1 MQKNIIPLDLD
12 KFKSKKDRIHCLNT
26 HNLNILFVETI
37 KGLREGENNLKL
49 MALVLPRLLS
59 HTVDLIELRD
69 QIDAVD
75 FASVNFKNGNF
86 ITTDSIEDL
95 PVIACNDGKV
105 VGIITD
111 DENFKLLNED
121 ILSNELPGNI
131 RAFGNAV
138 IISHDDDS
146 YYSLYAHMKR
156 DSIKVKL
163 GDEVLRGDEIGLVG
177 NTGNS
182 TAPHLHFEMFYNNTL
197 LGSIPKRRTSFDI
210 PKCTICDENNEEEF
224 YKQMEDYDSDTLNWN
239 CYITEAPERIT
250 RESVEE
256 LDEYEIAYEKLM
268 TKDDYKN
275 TEIKNFDHFCNL
287 CKTPEDTMKW
297 FITNKVTWRNHDNK
311 DKIYWPND
319 VINRKQ
325 GNCWDQSVLM
335 HLYFEK
341 KNIEHRMNLFSIV
354 MEDGKRAGHIYP
366 TFKRGNYIYIWAYL
380 GVGVGFIT
388 GPYRD
393 WYEAARMFTEF
404 YKVLLLSDN
413 SFKSVISDE
422 TEWSVQDYQETC
434 RIDKRVGENI
444 SQQDYMLEDG
454 GDNIWSTHFFSNDFR
469 YIRIPKTKA
478 ILYKVYWWA
487 KKHSEKN
494 QDKPMKNEN
503 EIKPIKE
510 EYSLN
515 VYTKKYKTMDEFCK
529 TFKTFDDVVIWFQ
542 TNHIKWPEYK
552 ESNKYGPLKWTG
564 EVHWPE
570 DLLRDKIGNC
580 FDQAL
585 FVYYFC
591 KKHNIP
597 ARMYRFSLFY
607 DKEGSTSSQLQCNSH
622 FVTMVKRKPGI
633 FIFSYQGRDND
644 TSGPYPTY
652 EKAAERYENWFWE
665 TFQTIVYATRNYYP
679 FLRIETDKKKSRIQ
693 VKSGYFT
700 EDDMKFFDMTY
711 GDKHLTQNEYV
722 NKSKGC
728 VFPEDGKVVE
738 HTLFTLFLNKVSSVI
753 GIAGNKLSDFISS
766 KESTEIIRPT
776 DEDLRAI
783 EYIKESFTDEEKEWF
798 GSNNLDTPDNNSEV
812 VAFIKVSY
820 ENGRPSGYV
829 ELTDSGK
836 LGLAEGDVNL
846 SFAVHKDFRGKGIAK
861 QLIKEAVHWF
871 KESNFTT
878 MSFIVRKGNKAS
890 YSLAEKCGFV
900 HMAYWEKTK
909 EDWFMITNPTMLQAI
924 GESSTET
931 EQEVKSPMGICDSV
945 IDYLGSSLDIEKF
958 SDLKS
963 GKRFMYTRCTVMK
976 KDIPLILFLSYCEG
990 LTTVLRKAGVRFM
1003 FSDTRP
1009 RLKGMD
1015 AVNKGVIP
1023 FSDGYI
1029 IYDKYPLE
1037 VSLLMNG
1044 LGIIDTKILSYSEMD
1059 SKDVYVNIFET
1070 VFGSRILANALDN
1083 FYECMI
1089 DPVTYTILE
1098 ELNYPT
1104 EFVGLLLAGNKL
1116 LADNNFRDEL
1126 DMANYRIR
1134 SNEMAYAYA
1143 YKQVA
1148 TAYSKFRMTANNKN
1162 PSKISIPQSIVL
1174 KDIMQ
1179 SQVVE
1184 DVSELSPIVEVEKSH
1199 ILTDKGPSGTNLKEA
1214 YNIRRRCFHPSM
1226 TGIVAMSQ
1234 SPDANVGINR
1244 AMTMNPNVIDARG
1257 IVPPDDEKD
1266 MDEVNL
1272 FGVAELL
1279 TPGSMSHDDPTRGSM
1294 SVKQAKHIVPVEA
1307 ASPVLVSNGSEKVL
1321 PYHLSSDFVIVA
1333 KDDGKIISRDEK
1345 TGVAVIEYKNR
1356 QGKAKHQVINMNS
1369 KVVKNGAG
1377 GFYLVNTMNCDKL
1390 KKGSTFKKNDIL
1402 AYNENFFSS
1411 SEAEGVRFNI
1421 GVLSKVA
1428 CVSTYISFEDG
1439 DFVTDKLSKKLGTD
1453 VCMESTAIVGKNSN
1467 VSYIVK
1473 KGQEVNVNDPLIIY
1487 DDSTDDI
1494 AFNKMLANIGKD
1506 LKEEITRLGKIPVKS
1521 KYSGIIEDI
1530 KVYTTVEPKTMSP
1543 SLRKIVEE
1551 HFSKL
1556 KAQDAEIM
1564 KQTKDGGEE
1573 GFAFTEHAE
1582 IIDGGEDGKIMGVKV
1597 GEGVYFRFFIKYKD
1611 YLDVGDKLVH
1621 FTAMKYV
1628 NAEVVPKGEEPFSLN
1643 NPDEEISSIFAP
1655 GGVMARM
1662 TPSIF
1667 KTMYENKVIIELK
1680 RKWLEMYQKDNPSFK
1695 PKDEL
1700 Y

>member
-1 MQKNIIPLDLD
+1 MNLNEPVTESTNVKKHSLPVGIEN
-12 KFKSKKDRIHCLNT
+12 FKSDSSRLMCLNT
-26 HNLNILFVETI
+26 HIPNTIDLWAKMNLFFTAISANSIISAFVLDPIIFTFCI
-37 KGLREGENNLKL
+37 
-49 MALVLPRLLS
+49 S
-59 HTVDLIELRD
+59 D
-69 QIDAVD
+69 QIFAVD
-75 FASVNFKNGNF
+75 IFAVK
-86 ITTDSIEDL
+86 
-95 PVIACNDGKV
+95 
-105 VGIITD
+105 
-111 DENFKLLNED
+111 LNED
-121 ILSNELPGNI
+121 GKLDITTEPEGLDVLSINDGEVVFVGEQFKNYDKEDFHMEKRYGN
-131 RAFGNAV
+131 V
-138 IISHDDDS
+138 IVIYHGGC
-146 YYSLYAHMKR
+146 YSIYAHLKEK
-156 DSIKVKL
+156 SIKVKT
-163 GDEVLRGDEIGLVG
+163 GDIVKKGEVIAKMGH
-177 NTGNS
+177 TGNS
-182 TAPHLHFEMFYNNTL
+182 ACNEPHLHFEMTYTNLTPKSGWKSLFTFEIPKQREGFEDYECTDIGIRTGASLWYDIIGDKEEIINKFNEKMEICKSGELSGCCFLSNPPKKAIRESIEELENSFYFYHMVPAGTNVSRGLLSPHALVKFGMHKEAGNALSKYRNRMVDGWNVYPNRKAEELTEDELINGLEKFRGEGGSREIYFFKYPPTAELGRNMADILKEKDIYRIDLNNKDIMKYIDRIDWGYVDACRDNKPYDRKFYEDITTEEYFSKYNDDGDKDKPLFATIPHIGIVFKYGICPNEFITMISKNGEMITESCNTL
-197 LGSIPKRRTSFDI
+197 
-210 PKCTICDENNEEEF
+210 
-224 YKQMEDYDSDTLNWN
+224 Y
-239 CYITEAPERIT
+239 
-250 RESVEE
+250 
-256 LDEYEIAYEKLM
+256 EYEIAYEKLM
-268 TKDDYKN
+268 TKVDYKN

-297 FITNKVTWRNHDNK
+297 FITNKVSWRNHDNK

-325 GNCWDQSVLM
+325 GNCWDQAVLM
-335 HLYFEK
+335 HLYFKK

-393 WYEAARMFTEF
+393 WYEAARMFTDF

-413 SFKSVISDE
+413 SFNSVISDE
-422 TEWSVQDYQETC
+422 TEWSVQDYKETC

-494 QDKPMKNEN
+494 QDEPMKNES

-510 EYSLN
+510 EYSL
-515 VYTKKYKTMDEFCK
+515 
-529 TFKTFDDVVIWFQ
+529 
-542 TNHIKWPEYK
+542 
-552 ESNKYGPLKWTG
+552 S
-564 EVHWPE
+564 
-570 DLLRDKIGNC
+570 DL
-580 FDQAL
+580 
-585 FVYYFC
+585 
-591 KKHNIP
+591 
-597 ARMYRFSLFY
+597 
-607 DKEGSTSSQLQCNSH
+607 
-622 FVTMVKRKPGI
+622 
-633 FIFSYQGRDND
+633 
-644 TSGPYPTY
+644 
-652 EKAAERYENWFWE
+652 
-665 TFQTIVYATRNYYP
+665 
-679 FLRIETDKKKSRIQ
+679 
-693 VKSGYFT
+693 
-700 EDDMKFFDMTY
+700 
-711 GDKHLTQNEYV
+711 
-722 NKSKGC
+722 
-728 VFPEDGKVVE
+728 
-738 HTLFTLFLNKVSSVI
+738 
-753 GIAGNKLSDFISS
+753 ISS

-776 DEDLRAI
+776 DEDLKAI

-798 GSNNLDTPDNNSEV
+798 GNNNSDTPDNNPENI
-812 VAFIKVSY
+812 AFIKVSY

-871 KESNFTT
+871 KESDFTT
-878 MSFIVRKGNKAS
+878 MSFIVRKGNTAS
-890 YSLAEKCGFV
+890 YNLAEKCGFV
-900 HMAYWEKTK
+900 HMSYWEKTK

-1044 LGIIDTKILSYSEMD
+1044 LGIIDTKVLAYSEMD
-1059 SKDVYVNIFET
+1059 GKDVYVNIFET

-1162 PSKISIPQSIVL
+1162 PNKISIPQSVVL

-1244 AMTMNPNVIDARG
+1244 AMTMNPNVINARG
-1257 IVPPDDEKD
+1257 IVPPNDEKD

-1272 FGVAELL
+1272 YGVAELL

-1333 KDDGKIISRDEK
+1333 KDDGKVISRDEK

-1487 DDSTDDI
+1487 DDSTDDV

-1506 LKEEITRLGKIPVKS
+1506 LKEEITRLGKVPVKS

-1530 KVYTTVEPKTMSP
+1530 KVYTTVEPKSMSP